1 MTKEGPRV
9 EDLLRVLEAEERLYV
24 ELRDLLQHERACMV
38 NLDAA
43 GLEEAVRRK
52 EALAAEG
59 RLLEES
65 RSQVARGLAQDLG
78 VTEDPPTLSRICDRL
93 GPRVGRLREVH
104 TRLVALLGAVRELVD
119 ANSSFAGDSLAQI
132 RATLRLFGRMLPP
145 EPTYRPEALGRV
157 ISGSGRLVRR
167 TA

>member
-1 MTKEGPRV
+1 MMQEGATV
-9 EDLLRVLEAEERLYV
+9 QGLLKVLEAEELLYV
-24 ELRDLLQHERACMV
+24 ELRDLLQHERTCMV
-38 NLDAA
+38 NLDAS

-65 RSQVARGLAQDLG
+65 RSQVARTLAEELG
-78 VTEDPPTLSRICDRL
+78 VTEDPPTLSRLCDRL
-93 GPRVGRLREVH
+93 GARAGRLRETH

-119 ANSSFAGDSLAQI
+119 ANASFAGDSLAQV

-157 ISGSGRLVRR
+157 SHGSGRLVRR
-167 TA
+167 SA